1 MQNPRCIRILIADD
15 NAINQTLFAKM
26 FLVLGIQADV
36 VDSGTRALEACHAQP
51 YDMIFMDYQMPGT
64 DGLETA
70 ENIKR
75 INRKAKPIV
84 ILMTANLLMND
95 YLSTHPGVVD
105 DFLKKPFTIQEIAA
119 IIKKWE
125 PTIAIHPPFSKE

>member
-36 VDSGTRALEACHAQP
+36 VDSGTRALEACHSQP

-105 DFLKKPFTIQEIAA
+105 DFLKKPFTLQEIAA

-125 PTIAIHPPFSKE
+125 PTIAIHPPFGKE